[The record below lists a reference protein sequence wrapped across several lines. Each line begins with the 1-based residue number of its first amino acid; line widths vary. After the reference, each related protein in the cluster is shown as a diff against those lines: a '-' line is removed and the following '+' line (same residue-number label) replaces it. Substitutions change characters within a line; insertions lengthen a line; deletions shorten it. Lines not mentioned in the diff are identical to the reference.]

1 VKKLCLINNKGE
13 NEFKFD
19 CLLFFENEF
28 VYLRI
33 EKIIMLLKGAN
44 NFTLINKKGISNF
57 NVQCV
62 LFYENEFVN
71 LLIEKI

>member
-13 NEFKFD
+13 TEFKFD

-33 EKIIMLLKGAN
+33 EKIIMLLKRAKN
-44 NFTLINKKGISNF
+44 LTLINKKRYI
-57 NVQCV
+57 
-62 LFYENEFVN
+62 EF
-71 LLIEKI
+71 

>member
-1 VKKLCLINNKGE
+1 
-13 NEFKFD
+13 
-19 CLLFFENEF
+19 
-28 VYLRI
+28 
-33 EKIIMLLKGAN
+33 MLLKGAN